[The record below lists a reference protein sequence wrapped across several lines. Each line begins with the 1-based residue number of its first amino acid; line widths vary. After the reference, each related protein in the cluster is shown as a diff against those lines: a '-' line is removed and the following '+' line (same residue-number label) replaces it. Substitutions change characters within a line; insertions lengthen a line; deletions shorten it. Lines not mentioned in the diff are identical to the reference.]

1 MSVRLAIIDDHP
13 VVAEGLAASFAATD
27 DVEVV
32 ARGKTVADAER
43 LLARSDVDV
52 ALLDIRLADG
62 NGLAIL
68 ARTEATRLASVI
80 VLSSFAT
87 RQYVVAA
94 VKYGALGFLLKTAP
108 LGELVDAVRRVATGG
123 SAFSAEQLRQA
134 RAGAIHL
141 SPREREVVRR
151 MLEGQANDE
160 IGAGLKMSRKT
171 VEAHLSRLYERF
183 GVTSRLELA
192 LRAEREAWLDVE
204 DPNL

>member
-192 LRAEREAWLDVE
+192 LRAEREAWLDLE